1 MIPVQTILLKMN
13 NAYQNTFVVTVNLVG
28 SALQYKTILRYTVNR
43 IHVHVHL
50 YVHIHV
56 GDVVVALK
64 SVHVILQCC
73 CFSTITLAFL
83 VQFTVMVCQ
92 ITLIILSL
100 NVVHLLCLTAVK
112 LAVLKTLKLLK
123 LFTKSNMNRL

>member
-1 MIPVQTILLKMN
+1 MN
-13 NAYQNTFVVTVNLVG
+13 NAYQNMFVVTVNLVG
-28 SALQYKTILRYTVNR
+28 SALQYKTILRYTVNWTHV
-43 IHVHVHL
+43 HVHVHL

-83 VQFTVMVCQ
+83 VQFTVMVC
-92 ITLIILSL
+92 
-100 NVVHLLCLTAVK
+100 N
-112 LAVLKTLKLLK
+112 
-123 LFTKSNMNRL
+123 SNNTFP

>member
-43 IHVHVHL
+43 IHVHL

-56 GDVVVALK
+56 GDVVVTLK
-64 SVHVILQCC
+64 SVHVILRCC

-100 NVVHLLCLTAVK
+100 NVVHSMCLTAVK